1 LKLQNKL
8 ILQQARTLQKQIE
21 EALSTAQEQ
30 TKINE
35 LQKLLAELTFINE
48 STNGL
53 TNIGVTGA

>member
-1 LKLQNKL
+1 M
-8 ILQQARTLQKQIE
+8 QKQIE